1 MSIEAFFDTHR
12 PHSEMRQ
19 LFEAETGETKP
30 WPLLNKFAT
39 QMIEAGRER
48 LAKLT
53 DEYLLYNAGEVTPS
67 LIATIVRNGMRDMGA
82 VILGNSI
89 ISINDTICDGEVDL
103 NVLRSRLIHGFRNTG
118 IYVGELDE
126 DEREIGIIPRL
137 EWEDMIEAAAE
148 DKTLT
153 VFLKNQDLIP
163 GKLSDYLMNA
173 NTLAFINP
181 ILPQY
186 EIRARLL
193 VA

>member
-1 MSIEAFFDTHR
+1 
-12 PHSEMRQ
+12 
-19 LFEAETGETKP
+19 
-30 WPLLNKFAT
+30 
-39 QMIEAGRER
+39 MIEAGRER

-126 DEREIGIIPRL
+126 NEREIGITPRL